1 LTRCGRRYTNSFVL
15 PARALALATFAIL
28 LFAACSA
35 GETQVQGG
43 GTPPTGP
50 TETGSTATGPTAT
63 GPTASGEFDGPV
75 SVDLLEAGGAAAGI
89 EAELYSC
96 DGIEGTW
103 TYTVEGGPL
112 DFDVDTTVDMDGG
125 DGTLVISDDIALG
138 GVSASFTDTVDLVVA
153 GTPDAPT
160 LKATK
165 IAVEV
170 DSNIPG
176 LTDDLFAGL
185 FRENAEVP
193 VQTGATQC

>member
-15 PARALALATFAIL
+15 RARAFALETFAIL
-28 LFAACSA
+28 LFAACST

-43 GTPPTGP
+43 GTPPTGT
-50 TETGSTATGPTAT
+50 TETGSIATGPTAM

-75 SVDLLEAGGAAAGI
+75 SVDLREAGGVAAGI

-96 DGIEGTW
+96 DGVEGTW
-103 TYTVEGGPL
+103 TYTVKGGPL
-112 DFDVDTTVDMDGG
+112 DFDIDSTVDMDGG
-125 DGTLVISDDIALG
+125 DGTLVISGDIALG

-165 IAVEV
+165 ISVEV

-185 FRENAEVP
+185 FRENEEVP

>member
-1 LTRCGRRYTNSFVL
+1 MTRCGHRYTNSFVL
-15 PARALALATFAIL
+15 RAHAFALGTLATL
-28 LFAACSA
+28 LLAACST

-43 GTPPTGP
+43 GTSPTGP
-50 TETGSTATGPTAT
+50 TETVSTATGPTAT
-63 GPTASGEFDGPV
+63 GATASGEFDGPV

-96 DGIEGTW
+96 DGVEGTW
-103 TYTVEGGPL
+103 TYTVKGGPL
-112 DFDVDTTVDMDGG
+112 DFDIDATVDMAGG

-176 LTDDLFAGL
+176 LTDDLFGGL
-185 FRENAEVP
+185 VQQNDEVP
-193 VQTGATQC
+193 VQTGAAQC

>member
-1 LTRCGRRYTNSFVL
+1 MLR
-15 PARALALATFAIL
+15 ARAFAPATFAIL
-28 LFAACSA
+28 LFAACST

-43 GTPPTGP
+43 GTSPTGP
-50 TETGSTATGPTAT
+50 TETGPTATGPTATGPTAT

-75 SVDLLEAGGAAAGI
+75 SVDLLKAGGAAAGI

-96 DGIEGTW
+96 DGVEGTW
-103 TYTVEGGPL
+103 TYTVKGGPL
-112 DFDVDTTVDMDGG
+112 GFDIDTTVDMGGG
-125 DGTLVISDDIALG
+125 DGTLIISDDIALG

-165 IAVEV
+165 IAVDV

-185 FRENAEVP
+185 FRQNEEVP
-193 VQTGATQC
+193 VQTGAAQC

>member
-1 LTRCGRRYTNSFVL
+1 VL
-15 PARALALATFAIL
+15 PARAFALATFAIL
-28 LFAACSA
+28 LLAACSA

-43 GTPPTGP
+43 GTPPTGS

-63 GPTASGEFDGPV
+63 GPTASAEFDGPV
-75 SVDLLEAGGAAAGI
+75 SVDLLATGGAASGI

-103 TYTVEGGPL
+103 TYTVKGGPL
-112 DFDVDTTVDMDGG
+112 DFDIDTTVDMEGG
-125 DGTLVISDDIALG
+125 DGTLVISDDVALG

-160 LKATK
+160 LVATK
-165 IAVEV
+165 IVVDV

-193 VQTGATQC
+193 VQTGAGQC